1 MQKFRIN
8 LVVVLLA
15 AIVFYSCGEKKMTEE
30 EYLNKAQTELENKQ
44 YQVSI
49 ATFRELIKNYPQS
62 KNAIFA
68 YNQIAGIYMENLT
81 DFQSGIQ
88 AYRDLYAAF
97 PDTKEGK
104 NALFMVAFTYD
115 EKLQDKDNAVKSYKE
130 FLAKFPEDTDPNEKM
145 SESAKMMIEVLESG
159 KSVEELIEQKIMENE
174 KNNPPT
180 KEPQKEEGSN
190 IKQVPKDEQKTETK
204 KPPTG
209 KEGETKSNDEKEQ
222 KNK

>member
-8 LVVVLLA
+8 LVVVLLT
-15 AIVFYSCGEKKMTEE
+15 AIVFCSCGEKKMTEE
-30 EYLNKAQTELENKQ
+30 EYLNKAQAELENKQ
-44 YQVSI
+44 YQESI
-49 ATFRELIKNYPQS
+49 ATFRELIKTYPES
-62 KNAIFA
+62 KNSIFA
-68 YNQIAGIYMENLT
+68 YNQIAGIYMENLN

-88 AYRDLYAAF
+88 AYKDLYTAF

-115 EKLQDKDNAVKSYKE
+115 EKLQDKDNAIKAYKE

-159 KSVEELIEQKIMENE
+159 KSVEDLIEEKIMENE
-174 KNNPPT
+174 KNNPPS
-180 KEPQKEEGSN
+180 KEPQKQENST
-190 IKQVPKDEQKTETK
+190 IKEVPKKEVKEETK

-209 KEGETKSNDEKEQ
+209 KEGETKTPGEKED

>member
-8 LVVVLLA
+8 LLVILLA

-30 EYLNKAQTELENKQ
+30 EYLNKAQTELESKQ
-44 YQVSI
+44 YKESI
-49 ATFRELIKNYPQS
+49 ITFQELIKNYPQS
-62 KNAIFA
+62 KNSIFA
-68 YNQIAGIYMENLT
+68 YNQVAGIYMENLQ
-81 DFQSGIQ
+81 DFPSGIQ
-88 AYRDLYAAF
+88 AYRDLYASF

-130 FLAKFPEDTDPNEKM
+130 FLAKYPEDTDPNEKM

-159 KSVEELIEQKIMENE
+159 KSIEDLIEQKIMEQE

-180 KEPQKEEGSN
+180 KEPENEDGSN
-190 IKQVPKDEQKTETK
+190 KDNDSKINETPIKKL
-204 KPPTG
+204 
-209 KEGETKSNDEKEQ
+209 DEKTNESRSEEEKLK